1 MSVGMQQAE
10 GKLLASGVANDGKSG
25 KKGLHP
31 MGSGLRAN
39 EGPFSIEAS
48 QGRVALFPGLPNILI
63 LPKLGS

>member
-1 MSVGMQQAE
+1 MPVTMQQAK
-10 GKLLASGVANDGKSG
+10 GKLLANGIPSDGKSG

-39 EGPFSIEAS
+39 EGPFSSKAS
-48 QGRVALFPGLPNILI
+48 QGRVTLFPGLPNILI